1 MEYLSSGQSPRT
13 LILEM
18 EKNLQGGE
26 VSKGDK
32 KGMAGMMGSLENLKN
47 QRN

>member
-18 EKNLQGGE
+18 EKNLQGE
-26 VSKGDK
+26 DPKGDK
-32 KGMAGMMGSLENLKN
+32 KGMAGIMGSLENLKN
-47 QRN
+47 QGD